1 MCDAGNYRVECQA
14 DDTVLLRMKGGMNIG
29 DGPQGPD
36 ASRRLPDG
44 RVDRLV
50 ARPMDACH

>member
-1 MCDAGNYRVECQA
+1 M
-14 DDTVLLRMKGGMNIG
+14 TGGMNIG